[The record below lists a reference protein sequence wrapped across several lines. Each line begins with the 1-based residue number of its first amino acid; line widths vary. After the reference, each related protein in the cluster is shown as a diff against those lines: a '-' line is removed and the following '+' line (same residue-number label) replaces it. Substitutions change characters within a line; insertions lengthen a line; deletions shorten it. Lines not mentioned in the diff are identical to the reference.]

1 MTTSMLKT
9 KDEILASDNI
19 SATRLLSIYEKFQMN
34 DSIPPHVLENAT
46 RRGLAVHDWI
56 AKQLLGQLD
65 AGLNPDLSDW
75 SEAFNDFNKTIYEQE
90 VVFVEQGIEYGL
102 VKGILDAVFYDVDN
116 DVYFIRDWKNTSK
129 FAKEKTE
136 LQMQTYG
143 WLLEKYL
150 INEKGISK
158 PNIYLEGVH
167 LKKGGTFKVYG
178 WEYDAVKFHTLLN
191 AYMLI
196 EGVSK

>member
-1 MTTSMLKT
+1 MKTSMLKT

-56 AKQLLGQLD
+56 AKQLMGQLD

-75 SEAFNDFNKTIYEQE
+75 IEAFNDFHTTIDGQE
-90 VVFVEQGIEYGL
+90 VVFVEQGIEYGF
-102 VKGILDAVFYDVDN
+102 VKGILDAVFYDADN
-116 DVYFIRDWKNTSK
+116 DTYFIRDWKNVSQFK
-129 FAKEKTE
+129 KAKTE

-150 INEKGISK
+150 IHEKGISNPK
-158 PNIYLEGVH
+158 IYLEGVH
-167 LKKGGTFKVYG
+167 LKKGGKFKVYG

>member
-1 MTTSMLKT
+1 MKTSMLKT

-56 AKQLLGQLD
+56 AKQLMGQLD

-75 SEAFNDFNKTIYEQE
+75 IEAFNDFHTTTDGQE
-90 VVFVEQGIEYGL
+90 VVFVEQGIEYGF
-102 VKGILDAVFYDVDN
+102 VKGILDAVFYDTDN
-116 DVYFIRDWKNTSK
+116 DTYFIRDWKNVSQFK
-129 FAKEKTE
+129 KAKTE

-167 LKKGGTFKVYG
+167 LKKGGKFKVYG

>member
-1 MTTSMLKT
+1 MSANMLKT
-9 KDEILASDNI
+9 KEEILASDNI
-19 SATRLLSIYEKFQMN
+19 SATRLLSIYDKFQMN

-56 AKQLLGQLD
+56 AKRLGGQLD

-75 SEAFNDFNKTIYEQE
+75 IEAFNDFNKTIEGQE

-102 VKGILDAVFYDVDN
+102 VKGILDAVFYDVDS
-116 DVYFIRDWKNTSK
+116 DTYYIRDWKNVSQFK
-129 FAKEKTE
+129 KEKTE

-150 INEKGISK
+150 IIEKGISK

-167 LKKGGTFKVYG
+167 LKKGGKFKVYG
-178 WEYDAVKFHTLLN
+178 WEYDAVKFYTLLN

>member
-1 MTTSMLKT
+1 MNTSMLKT

-56 AKQLLGQLD
+56 AKQLMGQLD

-75 SEAFNDFNKTIYEQE
+75 SEAFNDFHKTIYGQA
-90 VVFVEQGIEYGL
+90 VVFVEQGIEYGF
-102 VKGILDAVFYDVDN
+102 VKGILDAVFYDVDSGT
-116 DVYFIRDWKNTSK
+116 YIIRDWKNVSQ
-129 FAKEKTE
+129 FRKEKTE

-143 WLLEKYL
+143 FLLEKYL
-150 INEKGISK
+150 IYEKGISN
-158 PNIYLEGVH
+158 PHIYLEGVH
-167 LKKGGTFKVYG
+167 LKKGGKFKVYG

>member
-1 MTTSMLKT
+1 MKTSMLKT

-56 AKQLLGQLD
+56 AKQLMGQLD

-75 SEAFNDFNKTIYEQE
+75 IEAFNDFHTTIDGQE
-90 VVFVEQGIEYGL
+90 VVFVEQGIEYGF
-102 VKGILDAVFYDVDN
+102 VKGILDAVFYDADSDIYV
-116 DVYFIRDWKNTSK
+116 IRDWKNVSQ
-129 FAKEKTE
+129 FRKEKTE
-136 LQMQTYG
+136 FQMQTYG

-150 INEKGISK
+150 IC
-158 PNIYLEGVH
+158 
-167 LKKGGTFKVYG
+167 
-178 WEYDAVKFHTLLN
+178 LLYTSPEPTRL
-191 AYMLI
+191 A
-196 EGVSK
+196 